1 MSIMLSIIVNSR
13 NVLFGLKER
22 HVAGNPKQYEC
33 TLLISPFLPLKGRLG
48 GGQGEVRWGLLLL
61 VLDLVPDVL
70 IQGLVLALGSERCLV
85 CCDVLRILH
94 TVAGGT
100 TDISEALAPSFLSS
114 SSTHFLVWVAPR
126 GVAWVVNHVLIASR
140 CLSHVEHSAVRFG
153 QFATDG
159 FDGVDV
165 SYFSHFF

>member
-1 MSIMLSIIVNSR
+1 M
-13 NVLFGLKER
+13 
-22 HVAGNPKQYEC
+22 
-33 TLLISPFLPLKGRLG
+33 
-48 GGQGEVRWGLLLL
+48 
-61 VLDLVPDVL
+61 VPDVL
-70 IQGLVLALGSERCLV
+70 IQGLVLALGGEARFV
-85 CCDVLRILH
+85 CSDVLRILH
-94 TVAGGT
+94 TVAGGS

-114 SSTHFLVWVAPR
+114 SSTHFLVWVTPR

-165 SYFSHFF
+165 SYFSHSCSAISRKNVTGDIGALDASTLSSHPRGARMFPRGDSSLPWEGVKLFRV